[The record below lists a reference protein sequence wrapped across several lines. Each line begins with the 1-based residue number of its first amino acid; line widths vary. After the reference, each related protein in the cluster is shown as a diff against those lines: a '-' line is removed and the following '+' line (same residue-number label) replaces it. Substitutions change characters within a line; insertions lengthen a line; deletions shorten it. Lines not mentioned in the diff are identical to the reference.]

1 MYGVQPMV
9 QQQHMAQQLVHTHHM
24 LAVTMPVLHHSE
36 LAHIRKLKALF
47 FKKST
52 ISGENRPISVKIEP
66 FLAKNG

>member
-36 LAHIRKLKALF
+36 LAHIRKSKTPKIGA
-47 FKKST
+47 K
-52 ISGENRPISVKIEP
+52 RPISPKIDQ
-66 FLAKNG
+66 FLVKNG